1 MMEYKTLTC
10 KACGEEF
17 RPHKEARYT
26 AMKSE
31 GFFGPLLYFD
41 AIDCPHCGC
50 QMILGERMQEVSNE
64 SEADK
69 GPDADA
75 PGR

>member
-1 MMEYKTLTC
+1 MEYKTLTC
-10 KACGEEF
+10 KVCGEEF

-31 GFFGPLLYFD
+31 GFFGPSLYFD
-41 AIDCPHCGC
+41 AIDCPNCGR

-64 SEADK
+64 SETNKD
-69 GPDADA
+69 PDADA
-75 PGR
+75 S